1 MCVNVIEFV
10 VLFSPCS
17 ALHLITTLVYLRTFP
32 LHPFSIFFESD
43 RICLIVNFSILVLSS
58 LVTTLFPHYSYQLV
72 SNTYQQ
78 ITVFYEISLADIGH
92 YLIFHLMR
100 KIKTSQIFDISI
112 QQTLNKKR
120 NFFLYECDVETFLLY
135 NLLNFKLGYK

>member
-10 VLFSPCS
+10 FLFSPCS
-17 ALHLITTLVYLRTFP
+17 ALHLITTLVYLCTFP

-58 LVTTLFPHYSYQLV
+58 LVTTLFLHHHHHQLV
-72 SNTYQQ
+72 YNTYQQ

-112 QQTLNKKR
+112 LQTLNKKR
-120 NFFLYECDVETFLLY
+120 NFISNECNVKLSY
-135 NLLNFKLGYK
+135 FKTY